1 MLALPSLSFAAAE
14 PNTQVPAGSRH
25 YAATTVPDRIVASP
39 SADPSHAFAVAWRTD
54 GSVQAPLRTGLE
66 ADAGHR
72 GGRLVATAAAV
83 VRVAAGDV
91 AIVRFEAHAAV
102 AHARQQRPARAP
114 LPPGLRELVHVLHD
128 VDLVAAQL
136 PAYAQRAAEAV
147 LVAGAVL
154 ALTVGAEPG
163 HQPPSRSITPPA
175 CRGLAWAAGGIG
187 RY

>member
-1 MLALPSLSFAAAE
+1 MSGRHMMHGLALGLMLALPSLSFAAAE

-91 AIVRFEAHAAV
+91 AIVRFEAHAAACANWSTFCTTSIWSRRSCPRTPSV
-102 AHARQQRPARAP
+102 
-114 LPPGLRELVHVLHD
+114 LPMKF
-128 VDLVAAQL
+128 
-136 PAYAQRAAEAV
+136 
-147 LVAGAVL
+147 
-154 ALTVGAEPG
+154 
-163 HQPPSRSITPPA
+163 S
-175 CRGLAWAAGGIG
+175 
-187 RY
+187 